1 MCLPSTGKAFGC
13 VGGYVAST
21 SALIDTVRSYAAGFI
36 FTTSLPPMLLAG
48 ARDSIQTLKSEEGRM
63 LRRKHQLNVKLLR
76 QMLMDSGLPVVHCP
90 SHIIPVRVRKSWKMF
105 FRHCAGN
112 LVVLKIVNI
121 SGLSFGSPA
130 RWWRSC
136 LLYRFQMQRRTHKS
150 VISWWAATIFMF
162 RP

>member
-1 MCLPSTGKAFGC
+1 MCSLPTGKAFGC

-48 ARDSIQTLKSEEGRM
+48 ARESIKTLKSEEGRV

-90 SHIIPVRVRKSWKMF
+90 SHIIPVRVRKSWRMI
-105 FRHCAGN
+105 FRQCARNGA
-112 LVVLKIVNI
+112 VLKTVNI
-121 SGLSFGSPA
+121 FGVLESSA
-130 RWWRSC
+130 R
-136 LLYRFQMQRRTHKS
+136 
-150 VISWWAATIFMF
+150 
-162 RP
+162 